1 MILHTAI
8 FTIILES
15 PTKSV
20 YHTYEKRP
28 HVFDKLYRMKIL
40 LKYIIIL
47 LVWAISTTAQA
58 ELTNKMFNIRHIG
71 HVEGLSSQRVFSIVE
86 DNHHAMWIATKAGID
101 RYNGKMVKNYTLKLL
116 LW

>member
-47 LVWAISTTAQA
+47 LVWAINTTAQA
-58 ELTNKMFNIRHIG
+58 ELMTIALNRY
-71 HVEGLSSQRVFSIVE
+71 
-86 DNHHAMWIATKAGID
+86 HA
-101 RYNGKMVKNYTLKLL
+101 
-116 LW
+116 

>member
-1 MILHTAI
+1 MNHEQT
-8 FTIILES
+8 
-15 PTKSV
+15 SV

-28 HVFDKLYRMKIL
+28 HIFDKLYRMKIL

-101 RYNGKMVKNYTLKLL
+101 RYNGQMVKNYTLEGNFYYGDMA
-116 LW
+116 